1 MANLKTLVEAKL
13 DQIEFD
19 ETNLDKG
26 RVWAYSPG
34 TEYTNFVNGFCWI
47 ACATGKVIL
56 DVWGA
61 GGSGARMCCCGQAA
75 QKHHVCAGMEGLL
88 RLVLL

>member
-13 DQIEFD
+13 DQIESD

-47 ACATGKVIL
+47 ACSTGNIPINKSIYVIFRGCISL
-56 DVWGA
+56 QNWLADLTT
-61 GGSGARMCCCGQAA
+61 SYTY
-75 QKHHVCAGMEGLL
+75 
-88 RLVLL
+88 

>member
-34 TEYTNFVNGFCWI
+34 SEYTNFV
-47 ACATGKVIL
+47 
-56 DVWGA
+56 
-61 GGSGARMCCCGQAA
+61 
-75 QKHHVCAGMEGLL
+75 
-88 RLVLL
+88 